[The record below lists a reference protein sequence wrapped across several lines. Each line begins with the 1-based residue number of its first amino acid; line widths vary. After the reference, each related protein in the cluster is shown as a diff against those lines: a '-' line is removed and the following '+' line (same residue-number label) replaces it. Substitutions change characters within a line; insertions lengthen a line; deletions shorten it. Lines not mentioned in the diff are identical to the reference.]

1 MVRNFDIEITEDRG
15 LRLMAVKGFLSYDEV
30 HAYAQKLYADEHMAT
45 LLKGIRSMLV
55 SEENMKLL
63 GTEYS
68 FDDYKQFYDAH
79 FAPMRVPGDL
89 RLDEP
94 TDLKVIDPDD
104 AAPEEEQDEGEDGTT
119 GDDFPYGF

>member
-1 MVRNFDIEITEDRG
+1 
-15 LRLMAVKGFLSYDEV
+15 
-30 HAYAQKLYADEHMAT
+30 MAT
-45 LLKGIRSMLV
+45 YRLLWVDDEI
-55 SEENMKLL
+55 ELL
-63 GTEYS
+63 GAHILFLRKKGYEVRTVSNGHDALDCCAGEAFDLILLDEYS